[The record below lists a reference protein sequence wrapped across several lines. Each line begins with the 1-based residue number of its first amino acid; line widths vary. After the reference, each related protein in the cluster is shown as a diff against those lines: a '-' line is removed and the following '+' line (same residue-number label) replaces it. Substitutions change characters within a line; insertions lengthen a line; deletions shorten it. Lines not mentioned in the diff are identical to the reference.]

1 MLTRREETDPHMT
14 TRVMVKD
21 VMNSPVITA
30 APNANIKE
38 LADKMSDAKVG
49 SVIIMENDKPIGIVS
64 DWDIVSRATVKDELP
79 SKILAKDIMQPLRT
93 IESEEGITQ
102 AARLLRKHGIKRL
115 GVTYKNR
122 LVGVISSSD
131 VIAVTPELVDVVSEK
146 ASLLRG
152 EMGRSPTFISGYCD
166 ECNEWSDYLQYIDG
180 KLICEECRGEGR
192 PGEIP
197 PEAR

>member
-30 APNANIKE
+30 APNESVKE
-38 LADKMSDAKVG
+38 LADKMSNAKVG
-49 SVIIMENDKPIGIVS
+49 SVIIMDNDKPVGIVS
-64 DWDIVSRATVKDELP
+64 DWDIVSRATVKDDLP

-115 GVTYKNR
+115 GVTYKNK
-122 LVGVISSSD
+122 LVGMISSSD

-152 EMGRSPTFISGYCD
+152 EIGRSPTFISGYCD
-166 ECNEWSDYLQYIDG
+166 ECNEWSDYLQYTDG

>member
-1 MLTRREETDPHMT
+1 MTRREETDPHMT
-14 TRVMVKD
+14 TKVMVKD

-30 APNANIKE
+30 APNASVKE
-38 LADKMSDAKVG
+38 IANKMSNAKVG
-49 SVIIMENDKPIGIVS
+49 SVIIMDNDKPIGIVS
-64 DWDIVSRATVKDELP
+64 DWDIVSMASVKDELP
-79 SKILAKDIMQPLRT
+79 SKIPAKDIMQPLQT
-93 IESEEGITQ
+93 IESEEGITR
-102 AARLLRKHGIKRL
+102 AARLLRKHNIKRL
-115 GVTYKNR
+115 GVTYKNK

-146 ASLLRG
+146 ANLLRG
-152 EMGRSPTFISGYCD
+152 EIGRSPTFISGYCD
-166 ECNEWSDYLQYIDG
+166 ECNEWSDYLQYADG

>member
-1 MLTRREETDPHMT
+1 MSRREETDPHVT
-14 TRVMVKD
+14 ARVLVKD
-21 VMNSPVITA
+21 VMNSPVVTA
-30 APNANIKE
+30 TPNASVKE
-38 LADKMSDAKVG
+38 IANKMSSAKVG
-49 SVIIMENDKPIGIVS
+49 SVIIMENDRPIGIVS
-64 DWDIVSRATVKDELP
+64 DWDIVSKATVKDQLP
-79 SKILAKDIMQPLRT
+79 GTILARDIMQPLQT
-93 IESEEGITQ
+93 IESEESITQ

-122 LVGVISSSD
+122 LAGVVSSSD

-152 EMGRSPTFISGYCD
+152 EIGRSPTSVSGYCD
-166 ECNEWSDYLQYIDG
+166 ECSEWSDYLQYMDG

-192 PGEIP
+192 PSEVP

>member
-30 APNANIKE
+30 SPTANVKE
-38 LADKMSDAKVG
+38 LANKMSGAKVG
-49 SVIIMENDKPIGIVS
+49 SVIIMDNDKPIGIVS
-64 DWDIVSRATVKDELP
+64 DWDIVSKASVNDELP
-79 SKILAKDIMQPLRT
+79 SKILAKNVMQPLQT
-93 IESEEGITQ
+93 IESEESITQ
-102 AARLLRKHGIKRL
+102 AARLLRKHGMKRL
-115 GVTYKNR
+115 GVTYKNK
-122 LVGVISSSD
+122 LVGVVSSSD

-152 EMGRSPTFISGYCD
+152 EVGRSPAYVSGYCD
-166 ECNEWSDYLQYIDG
+166 ECNEWSEYLQYAEG
-180 KLICEECRGEGR
+180 KLICEECRGESR

-197 PEAR
+197 LESR

>member
-1 MLTRREETDPHMT
+1 MT
-14 TRVMVKD
+14 TKVMVKD

-30 APNANIKE
+30 APNASVKE
-38 LADKMSDAKVG
+38 IANKMSNAKVG
-49 SVIIMENDKPIGIVS
+49 SVIIMDNDKPIGIVS
-64 DWDIVSRATVKDELP
+64 DWDIVSMASVKDELP
-79 SKILAKDIMQPLRT
+79 SKIPAKNIMQPLQT
-93 IESEEGITQ
+93 IESEEGITR
-102 AARLLRKHGIKRL
+102 AARLLRKHNIKRL
-115 GVTYKNR
+115 GVTYKNK

-146 ASLLRG
+146 ANLLRG
-152 EMGRSPTFISGYCD
+152 EIGRSPTFISGYCD
-166 ECNEWSDYLQYIDG
+166 ECNEWSDYLQYADG

>member
-1 MLTRREETDPHMT
+1 MTRREEVDPHMT

-30 APNANIKE
+30 PPNTSVKDLAN
-38 LADKMSDAKVG
+38 KMSNAKVG

-64 DWDIVSRATVKDELP
+64 DWDIVTRVTVKDELP
-79 SKILAKDIMQPLRT
+79 NRILAKDIMQPLQT

-102 AARLLRKHGIKRL
+102 AARLLRKHSIKRL
-115 GVTYKNR
+115 GVTYKNK

-152 EMGRSPTFISGYCD
+152 ELGRSPTFISGYCD
-166 ECNEWSDYLQYIDG
+166 ECSEWSDYLQYIDG

>member
-1 MLTRREETDPHMT
+1 MTRREETDPHMT

-30 APNANIKE
+30 SPNASVKE
-38 LADKMSDAKVG
+38 LADKMSGTKVG
-49 SVIIMENDKPIGIVS
+49 SVIIMDNDKPIGIVS
-64 DWDIVSRATVKDELP
+64 DWDIVSRATIKDELP
-79 SKILAKDIMQPLRT
+79 SKILAKDIMQPLQT
-93 IESEEGITQ
+93 IGSDEGITQ

-115 GVTYKNR
+115 GVTYKNK

-152 EMGRSPTFISGYCD
+152 EMGRSPAFISGYCD
-166 ECNEWSDYLQYIDG
+166 ECNEWSDYMQYVDG
-180 KLICEECRGEGR
+180 KFICEECRGEGR

>member
-1 MLTRREETDPHMT
+1 MARREETDPHMT

-30 APNANIKE
+30 PPNASVKE
-38 LADKMSDAKVG
+38 LANKMSDTKVG
-49 SVIIMENDKPIGIVS
+49 SVIIMDNDKPIGIVN
-64 DWDIVSRATVKDELP
+64 DWDIVSKATVRDELP
-79 SKILAKDIMQPLRT
+79 SKMVAKDIMQPLQT

-102 AARLLRKHGIKRL
+102 AARLLRKHNIKRL
-115 GVTYKNR
+115 GVTYKNK

-146 ASLLRG
+146 ANMLRG
-152 EMGRSPTFISGYCD
+152 EMGRNPTFISGYCD
-166 ECNEWSDYLQYIDG
+166 ECNEWSDYLQHTDG
-180 KLICEECRGEGR
+180 KFICEECRGEVR

-197 PEAR
+197 PETR